1 MLCWGHIADT
11 TWAAQIFPDNFIPRC
26 HKCWWP
32 SAHSWIHLQVQPSA
46 EGIWLARGNAS
57 SRGAAPCSNRLVW
70 RHLCRSA
77 KVSLI
82 TPSTHSCL
90 SSSLSLLHAN
100 FCLRVHFLRTQAMM
114 GTKGKGIYSNQK
126 IWKGI
131 LDIYSASG
139 Y

>member
-1 MLCWGHIADT
+1 MLCGGQVADT
-11 TWAAQIFPDNFIPRC
+11 MWAAQIFPDNFIPCCHRC
-26 HKCWWP
+26 GWP
-32 SAHSWIHLQVQPSA
+32 SAHSWIHPQVQPLV
-46 EGIWLARGNAS
+46 EGIWLAHGNAS
-57 SRGAAPCSNRLVW
+57 SRGAATCNDRLVW
-70 RHLCRSA
+70 GHLCRSA
-77 KVSLI
+77 KVYLI

-100 FCLRVHFLRTQAMM
+100 FCLRVHVLRTQAMM
-114 GTKGKGIYSNQK
+114 RTEGKGIYSNQK